1 MNDGS
6 HEDHAVSWTFALD
19 LTKDDTEVPPIISN
33 YYLPILLIICS
44 VTIFLILLNKKSIFT
59 IS

>member
-6 HEDHAVSWTFALD
+6 HEDHAVSWTFALN
-19 LTKDDTEVPPIISN
+19 LTRDETEETPIISN
-33 YYLPILLIICS
+33 YYIPILLIICS
-44 VTIFLILLNKKSIFT
+44 VTIFLILLNKKSLFT